1 MFNRKDIKSKAK
13 TSLKKHYK
21 IFVFVCFFAAFI
33 GAEYSGSVSIF
44 SAFSP
49 SSTIESI
56 ENGDIARINTSPI
69 FIDIL
74 KLTNIINNNTN
85 VFEKIKNGDYDK
97 SVLTADEY
105 AKENEQK
112 AVNIGHIEIA
122 HSAGVFANVINSI
135 MSGKYMV
142 VTYNGIRSII
152 GSDSGAVTVMIIG
165 GLLIALLFWIFV
177 VNVYKV
183 ILRRIMLEGRIYEKI
198 PANRFSFLFKI
209 KKWCKAALTMFI
221 YAIYQLLWFFTIVGG
236 IIKIFSY
243 FAVPYII
250 AENPD
255 ISPNKAITLSRK
267 MMNGHKWEC
276 FIIVLS
282 FLPWDILNLFT
293 FGLLNIFFVNPY
305 KQATFANYFVYLR
318 SLAKENEIENID
330 LLNDRFLYK
339 VPSKNAINVA
349 YKDISALKAVA
360 RKVPK
365 KSTGI
370 RAFFENV
377 FGIVLSYDKH
387 EIEYQENI
395 EAQIKVRHYENVL
408 DGLAYPTRLSPIPER
423 KKRKSLET
431 MHYMR
436 HYSLS
441 SLILIFFI
449 MCVVGWIYEV
459 ILNLIQNGFLANR
472 GFFHGPWLPIYG
484 SGGVLILAVLYRFRK
499 KPVLEFFTTVLL
511 CGVVEYLTSFVM
523 EIINNQRWWD
533 YKGFFMNINGRV
545 CAEGLLVFGVAG
557 IAAVYFAAPLL
568 DNLIRRVPKKAI
580 TIICFALIAIFA
592 VDFVYSVIHPNTG
605 EGVTATQPLERVKSV
620 LTEDFQ

>member
-13 TSLKKHYK
+13 TSFKKHYK

-44 SAFSP
+44 SALSP
-49 SSTIESI
+49 SSTVENIES
-56 ENGDIARINTSPI
+56 GDITRINTSPI
-69 FIDIL
+69 FLDIL

-85 VFEKIKNGDYDK
+85 VFEDIKNGDYDK
-97 SVLTADEY
+97 SVMTADEY

-122 HSAGVFANVINSI
+122 HSAGVFANIVNSI
-135 MSGKYMV
+135 MSGKYIV
-142 VTYNGIRSII
+142 ITYNGIRSII

-165 GLLIALLFWIFV
+165 GLLLALLFWIFV

-198 PANRFSFLFKI
+198 PANRFSFLFKV
-209 KKWCKAALTMFI
+209 KKWCKAALTMFVC
-221 YAIYQLLWFFTIVGG
+221 AVYQLLWLFTIVGG

-255 ISPNKAITLSRK
+255 ISPNKAITLSQK

-276 FIIVLS
+276 FLLVIS
-282 FLPWDILNLFT
+282 FLPWDILNIFT
-293 FGLLNIFFVNPY
+293 FGLLNIFFLNPY
-305 KQATFANYFVYLR
+305 KQATFANYFVCLR
-318 SLAKENEIENID
+318 SLAKENKIENTD

-339 VPSKNAINVA
+339 VPSKNAINAA
-349 YKDISALKAVA
+349 YEDISSLKAVA

-365 KSTGI
+365 KSTGV

-387 EIEYQENI
+387 EIEYQKNI

-459 ILNLIQNGFLANR
+459 LLNLIQNGYLANR

-484 SGGVLILAVLYRFRK
+484 SGCILILALLYSFRK
-499 KPVLEFFTTVLL
+499 KPIAEFFMTIAL
-511 CGVVEYLTSFVM
+511 CGIVEYFTSLIM
-523 EIINNQRWWD
+523 EIINGQKWWD
-533 YKGFFMNINGRV
+533 YHGFFMNINGRV

-557 IAAVYFAAPLL
+557 MAAVYFGAPIL
-568 DNLIRRVPKKAI
+568 DNLIKKVPKS
-580 TIICFALIAIFA
+580 IIRIVCVVLIAIFA
-592 VDFVYSVIHPNTG
+592 VDFVYSVIHPNMG
-605 EGVTATQPLERVKSV
+605 EGITELSQLDKVKTV
-620 LTEDFQ
+620 LAEK